1 MSNICRYFDECMLR
15 EFEENPYS
23 CDSRGNVRYEMWDCG
38 EPTEMQYDRTCEMY
52 QPMPDVGALEALADE
67 TEGAM
72 RNENKATDLS
82 ARFAEVICTIAKEI
96 RSVYGKYVHVVTDDE
111 M

>member
-38 EPTEMQYDRTCEMY
+38 KPTGMQYDGTCDMY
-52 QPMPDVGALEALADE
+52 QPMPDVNALSALADRME
-67 TEGAM
+67 KMAGKGACLTPGGL
-72 RNENKATDLS
+72 EAAAS
-82 ARFAEVICTIAKEI
+82 SI
-96 RSVYGKYVHVVTDDE
+96 REALGVGK
-111 M
+111 